1 VLTSAGNIFP
11 LAIIPLP
18 TLICYEAL
26 QVKTVKE
33 VQKLLLLTGESRRK
47 ALSFPPAVGILE

>member
-1 VLTSAGNIFP
+1 MLTSAGNIFP

-18 TLICYEAL
+18 TLVCYEAL
-26 QVKTVKE
+26 LKTVKE
-33 VQKLLLLTGESRRK
+33 VQKLLLLTGESRGK